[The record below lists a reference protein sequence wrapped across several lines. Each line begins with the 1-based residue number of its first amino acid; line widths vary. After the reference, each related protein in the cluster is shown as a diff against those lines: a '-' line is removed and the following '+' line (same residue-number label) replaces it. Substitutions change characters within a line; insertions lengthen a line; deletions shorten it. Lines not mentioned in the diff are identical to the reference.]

1 MKLADRKVVLVTGGA
16 QGIGRGIVEVF
27 SEHGAH
33 MVVLDIN
40 EQAAKEVA
48 ELAQKASDRRSLAF
62 RLDVGDPGDV
72 HFVIE
77 NVVREFGRID
87 VLINNAGIMR
97 NHLILEFPIEDWR
110 AVFKVNV
117 EGVFLCSQATAR
129 KMVELGNGGV
139 ILNIAS
145 CSANKADQKHSAYSA
160 SKAAVISFTR
170 ILALEL
176 GRYGI
181 RANAILPGATGPTP
195 MLQSV
200 FESVPGIEKDLISKT
215 VLGKLAT
222 PRDIGNAA
230 LFLSSDLAS
239 HITGEYLV
247 VSGGEFM
254 NA

>member
-1 MKLADRKVVLVTGGA
+1 MKLADKKVVLITGGA

-33 MVVLDIN
+33 VVVLDIN
-40 EQAAKEVA
+40 EQGAAEVA
-48 ELAQKASDRRSLAF
+48 ELASKARGRRSMALG
-62 RLDVGDPGDV
+62 LDVGDPK
-72 HFVIE
+72 
-77 NVVREFGRID
+77 NVQKVVEKVVSEFGRID
-87 VLINNAGIMR
+87 VLVNNAGIMR
-97 NHLILEFPIEDWR
+97 NHYILEFPIEDWR
-110 AVFKVNV
+110 AVFRVNV

-129 KMVELGNGGV
+129 KMVELGTGGV
-139 ILNIAS
+139 IINIAS
-145 CSANKADQKHSAYSA
+145 CSANKADQRHSAYSA

-200 FESVPGIEKDLISKT
+200 FENVPGIEKDLISKT
-215 VLGKLAT
+215 VLGKLAD

>member
-1 MKLADRKVVLVTGGA
+1 MKLADEKVVLVTGGA
-16 QGIGRGIVEVF
+16 QGIGQGIVEVF

-33 MVVLDIN
+33 VVVLDIN
-40 EQAAKEVA
+40 QQQATEVA
-48 ELAQKASDRRSLAF
+48 ELAEKRSGRRSMAL
-62 RLDVGDPGDV
+62 RLDVGDPN
-72 HFVIE
+72 
-77 NVVREFGRID
+77 NVQEVVDKVVSEFGCID
-87 VLINNAGIMR
+87 VLVNNAGIMR
-97 NHLILEFPIEDWR
+97 NHHILEFPIEDWR

-129 KMVELGNGGV
+129 KMVELGRRGV

-145 CSANKADQKHSAYSA
+145 CSANKADQRHSAYSA

-176 GRYGI
+176 GQYGI

-200 FESVPGIEKDLISKT
+200 FENVPGIEKELISKT
-215 VLGKLAT
+215 VLGKLAD

-254 NA
+254 NP